1 MNTLSTFAAI
11 LCISIASASFANT
24 GNEPTSEPSAVVI
37 ENYANGAVKMIGSY
51 LDEANTIAHGTFQYF
66 HPNGQLESTGQYV
79 NGLKKGVWLRYDD
92 QGRPLAERVYGAGS
106 YEELAEQH
114 GWTVKT
120 NKK

>member
-24 GNEPTSEPSAVVI
+24 GNEPTNEPSALVI

-51 LDEANTIAHGTFQYF
+51 LDEARTIAHGTFRFF
-66 HPNGQLESTGQYV
+66 HANGQLESTGEYV

-106 YEELAEQH
+106 FEEIALEL
-114 GWTVKT
+114 GWSVQAD
-120 NKK
+120 KK